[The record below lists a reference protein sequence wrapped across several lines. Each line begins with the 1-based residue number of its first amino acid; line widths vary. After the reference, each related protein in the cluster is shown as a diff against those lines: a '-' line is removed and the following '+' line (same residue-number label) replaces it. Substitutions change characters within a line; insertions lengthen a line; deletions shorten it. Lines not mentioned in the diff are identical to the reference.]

1 MAIERAQ
8 TMIYAFRTNC
18 SVSQNLQFCELAHTE
33 YTVLP
38 RLLVLGQ
45 VPLLRYVHLQ
55 RILRS
60 WSTLASSQAMA
71 GPTFGWTDKL
81 ATSLTS

>member
-1 MAIERAQ
+1 MAIERTQ
-8 TMIYAFRTNC
+8 TMIYAFRTDC
-18 SVSQNLQFCELAHTE
+18 SACQNLQFCELAYTE

-38 RLLVLGQ
+38 RLLVLAQ
-45 VPLLRYVHLQ
+45 VPFPRYVHLP

-60 WSTLASSQAMA
+60 WWTLASSQAMA